1 MKVEDALKKIKLIN
15 SLIEDVARGSLTEKS
30 AGQLEDILEEY
41 KSFLEGMEVS
51 SSQRIDPDWVEE
63 YGL

>member
-41 KSFLEGMEVS
+41 KSFLSGMEVS
-51 SSQRIDPDWVEE
+51 SSQQIDPDWVEE
-63 YGL
+63 YGF